1 MSHAMIPL
9 DLILVRH
16 GESEGNRDKM
26 FTGHGPSPLTERGR
40 RQAEAVADALA
51 APRPDAVY
59 VSDLVR
65 ARATAAPLCLRAG
78 LEPVVTERIRERD
91 MGDFVGVRFEEVQAR
106 DPEGWRAIAERR
118 PDYRPP
124 GGESHRDVHARVSRF
139 LDELRGRHAGERVVV
154 VSHGVAIHHML
165 RHLLQTPEAAVAFAT
180 DNCCLHRLELR
191 ADGAARVAALN
202 DARHL
207 AGI

>member
-1 MSHAMIPL
+1 MIPL
-9 DLILVRH
+9 DLVLVRH
-16 GESEGNRDKM
+16 GESEGNRDRM

-40 RQAEAVADALA
+40 RQADAVGEALA
-51 APRPDAVY
+51 VPPPDVVY

-65 ARATAAPLCLRAG
+65 AQKTAEPLCVRAG
-78 LEPVVTERIRERD
+78 VEPVVTARIRERD

-106 DPEGWRAIAERR
+106 DPDGWRAVAERH

-124 GGESHRDVHARVSRF
+124 GGESHRDVFARVGRF
-139 LDELRGRHAGERVVV
+139 LDELRARHPGERVVV

-165 RHLLQTPEAAVAFAT
+165 RHLLQTPESPVVFAT
-180 DNCCLHRLELR
+180 DNCCLHRLEIR
-191 ADGAARVAALN
+191 ADGAVRVVALN

-207 AGI
+207 AGL

>member
-1 MSHAMIPL
+1 MNPVQLFI
-9 DLILVRH
+9 VRH
-16 GESEGNRDKM
+16 GESEGNRDRM
-26 FTGHGPSPLTERGR
+26 FTGHGPSALTERGC
-40 RQAEAVADALA
+40 RQADAVAAALA
-51 APRPDAVY
+51 HPRPDAVY

-65 ARATAAPLCLRAG
+65 ARRTAAPLCAQVGIDPL
-78 LEPVVTERIRERD
+78 VTPRIRERD
-91 MGDFVGVRFEEVQAR
+91 MGDFVGVTFEDVQAR

-124 GGESHRDVHARVSRF
+124 GGESHRDVFSRVTPF
-139 LDELRGRHAGERVVV
+139 LDELRARHGGQRVVV

-165 RHLLQTPEAAVAFAT
+165 RHLLQTPERGVAFAT
-180 DNCCLHRLELR
+180 DNCCIHHLVLD

-207 AGI
+207 AGL

>member
-1 MSHAMIPL
+1 MIPL

-16 GESEGNRDKM
+16 GESEGNRDRM
-26 FTGHGPSPLTERGR
+26 FTGHGPSPLTERGA
-40 RQAEAVADALA
+40 RQADAVGEALA
-51 APRPDAVY
+51 TPRPDAVY

-65 ARATAAPLCLRAG
+65 ALKTAEPLCVRANV
-78 LEPVVTERIRERD
+78 EPVVTERIRERD

-106 DPEGWRAIAERR
+106 DPEGWRAVAERR

-139 LDELRGRHAGERVVV
+139 LDELQARHAGERVVV

-165 RHLLQTPEAAVAFAT
+165 RHLLQTPEGPVAFVT

-191 ADGAARVAALN
+191 PDGSVRVAALN

-207 AGI
+207 TGL

>member
-1 MSHAMIPL
+1 MIPL

-40 RQAEAVADALA
+40 RQADAVGEALA
-51 APRPDAVY
+51 TPQK
-59 VSDLVR
+59 
-65 ARATAAPLCLRAG
+65 TAEPLCVRTG
-78 LEPVVTERIRERD
+78 VEPVVTARIRERD

-106 DPEGWRAIAERR
+106 DPDGWRAVAERH

-124 GGESHRDVHARVSRF
+124 SGESHRDVLARVGHF
-139 LDELRGRHAGERVVV
+139 LDDVRAQHPGQRVVV

-165 RHLLQTPEAAVAFAT
+165 RHLLQTPESPVVFAT
-180 DNCCLHRLELR
+180 DNCCVHRLEIR
-191 ADGAARVAALN
+191 ADGTVRVVSLN
-202 DARHL
+202 DSRHL
-207 AGI
+207 TGL